1 MALARAGTI
10 TETGRLEKS
19 KAVKSHARRQMVW
32 RVG

>member
-19 KAVKSHARRQMVW
+19 RAVKSHARRQMVW
-32 RVG
+32 RVA